1 MLSKLKKILHPEN
14 MLFKMIILN
23 CGLLLLV
30 TLVLTVAGNYIY
42 QESIEER
49 SYANTMEIQN
59 QVLKSLDQIFQS
71 VSDNVEVLGTYPE
84 VQGYLK
90 VDAENQQASRV
101 QLEGQIR
108 SLLLNYSKVYKEYIN
123 IVVVS
128 DKGQYL
134 SNDSYRIK
142 KLPLTDEKWYQE
154 AMKANGKLVLSSS
167 SLGRNLKDW
176 KNYSTDSYVSTAKM
190 ISDPKTGEGIGVI
203 LIDLDLKSI
212 QNLVEDITMGQT
224 GFGYIQDSKGHVLY
238 APKNKVVYRMN
249 PDWVMEGESGRVR
262 CRIEGKDYNVIYSH
276 SEYTDLTATG
286 VFDWGKTIEGAARVR
301 TVSWWIA
308 AVIMVFAAGLT
319 VLFSAS
325 FTRPI
330 SALSKL
336 MKKAQTGDMTV
347 RFENHYKGE
356 IRQLGDSFN
365 AMVEKINE
373 LLEVVYREQKN
384 KRDAELKI
392 LHEQIKPHFLYNTL
406 DTIQW
411 MAKEYQAQ
419 DIVDLVLALS
429 GFFRISLSQGK
440 EFITLEQEVLM
451 VKNYLEIQK
460 VRYEDL
466 FDYST
471 EIEAGM
477 EKYMVLKICLQPL
490 VENALYH
497 GIKEADEDGG
507 KIWIRAFLDE
517 ENDIILKVEDDGAGM
532 SQERIDQLNSWL
544 RMKERGPEIHA
555 YGIVNVNDRI
565 RIAYGD
571 EYGLHYEK
579 RAGGGTVVVV
589 RLRQLQKEEICGKF

>member
-30 TLVLTVAGNYIY
+30 TLVLTFAGNYIY

-59 QVLKSLDQIFQS
+59 QVLKSLDLIFQS
-71 VSDNVEVLGTYPE
+71 VSDNVEVLGAHPE

-101 QLEGQIR
+101 ELEGQVR
-108 SLLLNYSKVYKEYIN
+108 SLLLNYSDIYSEYLN

-128 DKGQYL
+128 EKGQYL
-134 SNDSYRIK
+134 SNDSYRVK
-142 KLPLTDEKWYQE
+142 KLPLTEEKWYQN
-154 AMKANGKLVLSSS
+154 AVKADGKLVLSSS

-176 KNYSTDSYVSTAKM
+176 KNYSTDSYVSTAKL
-190 ISDPKTGEGIGVI
+190 ISDSETGKGIGVI

-224 GFGYIQDSKGHVLY
+224 GFGYIQDSQGYVLY

-249 PDWVMEGESGRVR
+249 PGWVMEGESGRVR

-276 SEYTDLTATG
+276 SEYTDLTAVG

-308 AVIMVFAAGLT
+308 VVIMVFAAGIT

-325 FTRPI
+325 VTRPI
-330 SALSKL
+330 SALSRL

-373 LLEVVYREQKN
+373 LLAVVYREQKN
-384 KRDAELKI
+384 KREAELKI

-411 MAKEYQAQ
+411 MAKQYHAQ

-451 VKNYLEIQK
+451 VKNYLDIQK

-466 FDYST
+466 FEYRT
-471 EIEAGM
+471 EIEEGM

-497 GIKEADEDGG
+497 GIKESDEDRGN
-507 KIWIRAFLDE
+507 IWIRAFSDE
-517 ENDIILKVEDDGAGM
+517 DDAIVLKVEDDGAGM

-544 RMKERGPEIHA
+544 RLKERGPEIKA
-555 YGIVNVNDRI
+555 YGILNVNDRI
-565 RIAYGD
+565 KIAYGD

-579 RAGGGTVVVV
+579 RTGGGTVAVV
-589 RLRQLQKEEICGKF
+589 RLKRLQKEELCGKF